1 MLFAGPGAG
10 VATFAGSEG
19 LAASSTTV
27 LIDGAVVEALSSGTI
42 SAMEGNETPNVS
54 KAVKP
59 SAGGNGGGNSEGYKG
74 SSYSKDIYSMKT

>member
-1 MLFAGPGAG
+1 MAG
-10 VATFAGSEG
+10 
-19 LAASSTTV
+19 
-27 LIDGAVVEALSSGTI
+27 ALSSGTI